1 MDSEIEVQLEEIW
14 QNIDRYLEQRPLRKN
29 LEGDITKELKKIKK
43 FFFLLLSI
51 MGASK

>member
-14 QNIDRYLEQRPLRKN
+14 QTIDRFLEQRPLRKN
-29 LEGDITKELKKIKK
+29 LEGDITKELKKIKR
-43 FFFLLLSI
+43 FFCIILSI